1 MTGDAI
7 DGRRLRSERSRQ
19 AVIEALLSLYDSGVV
34 RPTVAQVAEASGVSE
49 RSVFRHFTDM
59 EDLASA
65 ALARQVIDVLPWFA
79 DPSDEGTLAERADAI
94 VVQRTSLQE
103 RMANLAR
110 AAAHHAASSPTVAGA
125 IADRRALLRRQ
136 VEHQFT
142 PELDP
147 LDAAGRARLLAQLDL
162 ALSLEAIDYLR
173 SPSGGDLDHAGLHD
187 ALLGTVRALVAA
199 AHQPQET

>member
-1 MTGDAI
+1 
-7 DGRRLRSERSRQ
+7 
-19 AVIEALLSLYDSGVV
+19 
-34 RPTVAQVAEASGVSE
+34 
-49 RSVFRHFTDM
+49 M